1 MHHGAHSAPY
11 RDIPEYGETKQ
22 TFTSFYF
29 FYPYNARLA
38 VTKAALVHRYLT
50 YLSRVFKSRL
60 SKNPTGFSTGFPVSN
75 DVLCAG

>member
-11 RDIPEYGETKQ
+11 RDIPEHGETKQ

-29 FYPYNARLA
+29 FYPYNARLVA
-38 VTKAALVHRYLT
+38 TKAALVHRFLT

-60 SKNPTGFSTGFPVSN
+60 SIKTHYGFSG
-75 DVLCAG
+75 